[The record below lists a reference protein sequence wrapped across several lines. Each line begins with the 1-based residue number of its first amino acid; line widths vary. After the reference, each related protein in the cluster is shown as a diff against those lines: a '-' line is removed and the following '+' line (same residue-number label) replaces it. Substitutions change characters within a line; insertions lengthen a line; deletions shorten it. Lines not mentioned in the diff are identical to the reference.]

1 MSNEF
6 LPKDYIMP
14 SKSFFNNTTTNDYS
28 SMLNPVNG
36 NGMGL
41 NPDII
46 NTLKKVQSLYT
57 SNLSKLNYNLIPSN
71 YDELLHLYNTI
82 NISYKQASSP
92 SLKLLLK
99 ITGEGLIGSMN
110 AVGLFKAKEGLNQ
123 EIAFLNSRIEQL
135 LNPVETET
143 ISTTTGNL
151 TLTKTFTLAPLFSI
165 YITLYGM
172 PERGV
177 GFDPD
182 KISNLLIILEKY
194 EIDPY
199 N

>member
-1 MSNEF
+1 MS
-6 LPKDYIMP
+6 
-14 SKSFFNNTTTNDYS
+14 SKSFFNNNMNSGNS
-28 SMLNPVNG
+28 SMINPVSG
-36 NGMGL
+36 NESGV
-41 NPDII
+41 NTNII
-46 NTLKKVQSLYT
+46 STLRKVESLYT
-57 SNLSKLNYNLIPSN
+57 NNLAKLNYKLIPSN
-71 YDELLHLYNTI
+71 YDDLLRLYNII
-82 NISYKQASSP
+82 NISYKQTSNP

-110 AVGLFKAKEGLNQ
+110 AVGLFKAVDGLNQ
-123 EIAFLNSRIEQL
+123 EISFLNSRIDQL
-135 LNPVETET
+135 LHPVETET
-143 ISTTTGNL
+143 ISGASSNL

-177 GFDPD
+177 GFDTE

-194 EIDPY
+194 GIDPY

>member
-1 MSNEF
+1 M
-6 LPKDYIMP
+6 MA
-14 SKSFFNNTTTNDYS
+14 
-28 SMLNPVNG
+28 
-36 NGMGL
+36 
-41 NPDII
+41 
-46 NTLKKVQSLYT
+46 TLTKIQALYT
-57 SNLSKLNYNLIPSN
+57 SNLSKLKYNLIPSN
-71 YDELLHLYNTI
+71 YDELMHLYNTV
-82 NISYKQASSP
+82 NVSYKQTKSP

-110 AVGLFKAKEGLNQ
+110 AVGLYKAVDGLNQ
-123 EIAFLNSRIEQL
+123 EIIFLNSRIDQL
-135 LNPVETET
+135 LHPVETET
-143 ISTTTGNL
+143 ISVTSGNL

-172 PERGV
+172 PERGI

-194 EIDPY
+194 GIDPY

>member
-1 MSNEF
+1 
-6 LPKDYIMP
+6 MP
-14 SKSFFNNTTTNDYS
+14 SKSFFSNNTLNGYS
-28 SMLNPVNG
+28 SMINPVIGTNNG
-36 NGMGL
+36 I
-41 NPDII
+41 DINMM
-46 NTLKKVQSLYT
+46 NTLTKIEALYT
-57 SNLSKLNYNLIPSN
+57 SNLSKIKYNLIPSN
-71 YDELLHLYNTI
+71 YDELLHLYNTV
-82 NISYKQASSP
+82 NVSYKQTNSP

-110 AVGLFKAKEGLNQ
+110 AVGLFNAVDGLNQ
-123 EIAFLNSRIEQL
+123 EILFLNSRIEQL
-135 LNPVETET
+135 LHPVETET
-143 ISTTTGNL
+143 LSSTTGNL

-194 EIDPY
+194 GIDPY